1 MDITFYNND
10 KSVFN
15 FRACGVIFDGR
26 KVLLH
31 RRKNDHFWTLV
42 GGRVQMLES
51 SDCALKREIKE
62 ELGENIE
69 INRLFWTVEQ
79 FFTINDKYYHEIATI
94 YLLTL
99 QSESWL
105 LNQKGVFNGT
115 EGERLI
121 YKWFDIDELNNID
134 IKPDFLKEKLQSL
147 PNYPD
152 QIINN
157 EINYVNS
164 QFSIKV

>member
-1 MDITFYNND
+1 MDIIFYNND

-15 FRACGVIFDGR
+15 FRTCGVIFDGR

-31 RRKNDHFWTLV
+31 RRKIDDFWALV

-62 ELGENIE
+62 ELGEDIE
-69 INRLFWTVEQ
+69 INRLLWTVEQ
-79 FFTINDKYYHEIATI
+79 FFTINDKSYHEISTI
-94 YLLTL
+94 YLLSL
-99 QSESWL
+99 QSESWI
-105 LNQKGVFNGT
+105 LNQKGPFNGP

-121 YKWFDIDELNNID
+121 YKWFNIDELNNIN
-134 IKPDFLKEKLQSL
+134 IKPGFLKEKLKSL

-164 QFSIKV
+164 